1 MQKLYQINH
10 FVEKH
15 FPWFVLCSVCLGVLF
30 PDVFSPLKSVVMV
43 LFAFMTFDNSLGG
56 GFRELASVILPPL
69 PVLVTLLMLHVIMPL
84 LVLGLGNLLFPDAPL
99 FTIGLVLEFSIPTA
113 VASLMWVGMSGGNTP
128 LCLSI
133 LLLDT
138 LLSPAVIPLTL
149 KLLVGSV
156 VEMDTAGMVSDL
168 LIMVAIPALI
178 GMTLYQ
184 ITKGGVSR
192 TLKPALAPFSKLTL
206 LVIVIAN
213 STGCAS
219 FLRNLDRTLVLVMAV
234 VFLMC
239 LFGFFA
245 GYWAGKLFRQDFPT
259 VETMCLNIGMRNNSA
274 GAVLAMQYFP
284 ADVLFPVAFT
294 PVFLQLTTSLVVKV
308 MMATPA
314 AKVWRAKQEASGTKN

>member
-113 VASLMWVGMSGGNTP
+113 VASLMWVGMSGGYTP

-168 LIMVAIPALI
+168 LIMVAIPALLA
-178 GMTLYQ
+178 MTLFQ
-184 ITKGGVSR
+184 MTRGRVSV
-192 TLKPALAPFSKLTL
+192 TVKPRLAPFAKLTM
-206 LVIVIAN
+206 LVLVLAN
-213 STGCAS
+213 ATGCAP
-219 FLRNLDRTLVLVMAV
+219 FLRDITPTLVKLICAV
-234 VFLMC
+234 FALC
-239 LFGFFA
+239 LLGFFL
-245 GYWAGKLFRQDFPT
+245 GYQAARLLKADFPT
-259 VETMCLNIGMRNNSA
+259 AVTMSLNSGIRNIAA
-274 GAVLAMQYFP
+274 GSVLAIAYFP
-284 ADVLFPVAFT
+284 GDVLFPVAFS
-294 PVFLQLTTSLVVKV
+294 PLFLQATTAVIVKILH
-308 MMATPA
+308 ATKA
-314 AKVWRAKQEASGTKN
+314 GKAFLQQRELSK

>member
-113 VASLMWVGMSGGNTP
+113 VASLMWV
-128 LCLSI
+128 
-133 LLLDT
+133 
-138 LLSPAVIPLTL
+138 
-149 KLLVGSV
+149 
-156 VEMDTAGMVSDL
+156 
-168 LIMVAIPALI
+168 AIPALI
-178 GMTLYQ
+178 GITLYQ

-314 AKVWRAKQEASGTKN
+314 AKVWRAKQEAAGTKN

>member
-113 VASLMWVGMSGGNTP
+113 VASLMWV
-128 LCLSI
+128 
-133 LLLDT
+133 
-138 LLSPAVIPLTL
+138 
-149 KLLVGSV
+149 
-156 VEMDTAGMVSDL
+156 
-168 LIMVAIPALI
+168 AIPALI

-206 LVIVIAN
+206 LVIIISNA
-213 STGCAS
+213 TGCAS

-314 AKVWRAKQEASGTKN
+314 AKVWRAKQEAAGTKN

>member
-1 MQKLYQINH
+1 
-10 FVEKH
+10 
-15 FPWFVLCSVCLGVLF
+15 
-30 PDVFSPLKSVVMV
+30 MV

-113 VASLMWVGMSGGNTP
+113 VASLMW
-128 LCLSI
+128 
-133 LLLDT
+133 
-138 LLSPAVIPLTL
+138 
-149 KLLVGSV
+149 
-156 VEMDTAGMVSDL
+156 
-168 LIMVAIPALI
+168 VAIPALI

-314 AKVWRAKQEASGTKN
+314 AKVWRAKQEAAGTKN